1 MAQPGSATAA
11 LAGILLEHPPVATKR
26 KRVVPKSGMYKIRN
40 QLRCRRGED
49 GQTTVEY
56 ALILAALAIAAIVA
70 VVYMSGVLRGTFRG
84 ATPSAD
90 AQSTATQ
97 AFRPPVTCD
106 ANYSGACIPSPPPD
120 VNCDDF
126 AQLGVTGT
134 VTVGDSDPQH
144 LDADG
149 DGIAC
154 N

>member
-1 MAQPGSATAA
+1 
-11 LAGILLEHPPVATKR
+11 
-26 KRVVPKSGMYKIRN
+26 MYKIRN
-40 QLRCRRGED
+40 QLRCGRGED

-56 ALILAALAIAAIVA
+56 ALILAALSIAAIVA
-70 VVYMSGVLRGTFRG
+70 VVYMSGALRDTFGR
-84 ATPSAD
+84 ATPSPD
-90 AQSTATQ
+90 AQSTRTQ

-106 ANYSGACIPSPPPD
+106 VHYIGACIPSPPPD
-120 VNCDDF
+120 LDCDAL

-134 VTVGDSDPQH
+134 VTVSDSDPQH

>member
-1 MAQPGSATAA
+1 
-11 LAGILLEHPPVATKR
+11 
-26 KRVVPKSGMYKIRN
+26 MYKIRN
-40 QLRCRRGED
+40 QLRCGRGED

-56 ALILAALAIAAIVA
+56 ALILAALSIAAIVA
-70 VVYMSGVLRGTFRG
+70 VVYMSGALRDTFGR
-84 ATPSAD
+84 ATPSPD
-90 AQSTATQ
+90 AQSTGTQ

-106 ANYSGACIPSPPPD
+106 THYIGACIPSPPPD
-120 VNCDDF
+120 LDCDDL

>member
-1 MAQPGSATAA
+1 
-11 LAGILLEHPPVATKR
+11 
-26 KRVVPKSGMYKIRN
+26 MYKIRK

-56 ALILAALAIAAIVA
+56 ALILSALAIAAIVA
-70 VVYMSGVLRGTFRG
+70 VLYMSGALRDTFGR
-84 ATPSAD
+84 ATPSPD
-90 AQSTATQ
+90 AQSAATQ
-97 AFRPPVTCD
+97 TFRPPTVTCD
-106 ANYSGACIPSPPPD
+106 SHYIGACIPSPPPAVD
-120 VNCDDF
+120 CDDF

-134 VTVGDSDPQH
+134 VTVSDSDPQH